1 MRIFTVSITVPS
13 VHNTF
18 YYSRTVSRE
27 LSSVSSV
34 RPQDAV
40 ADGAGPSAGS
50 MPVQR
55 EEASPNYIDR

>member
-50 MPVQR
+50 TLIQR
-55 EEASPNYIDR
+55 QGAAPKFVER